1 MTDAKHKFV
10 VRDYFLH
17 DKHPTLLSPKGAAIS
32 PDVVQ
37 ALAGSLAPGQYAQ
50 AGAPQPA
57 QAQAIG
63 RVVSVSGNVIAVRN
77 GVSITLHTGDALLK
91 GDVLQ
96 TGADSKLAVTF
107 NDGATFDL
115 GANARIVLTEFVY
128 APNSDS
134 NSSVVNLVRG
144 QLSFIAGEIA
154 HTGSMKVQT
163 PVATMGI
170 RGTVGIVSFGDS
182 LTLTVANEHDGVIH
196 SIDIRDTNGNIVG
209 HATSNGGTWH
219 VTAVGA
225 QQVNAFETTRELNV
239 TQDLQVV
246 QTLLN
251 LQSIGQQIIQQ
262 LQHDAQSN
270 GSTGSSSALNVTVE
284 HEDNSTKVTAT
295 TTDTSGSGS
304 DDGTGTGGTGTTE
317 QYIQYIPPS
326 STNPAPIFDSGPV
339 VVHVATQN
347 TGVRLA
353 PQDPGVALPSPGA
366 PYALAPDVSADGHR
380 MVFVTSATLP
390 SSGGGDLSNGN
401 VWLYDQTTGTLTN
414 ISDATYSQWRQHIQH
429 I

>member
-1 MTDAKHKFV
+1 MTDATHKFV

-17 DKHPTLLSPKGAAIS
+17 DQHPTLLSPKGAAIS
-32 PDVVQ
+32 PDVVH

-63 RVVSVSGNVIAVRN
+63 RVVSVTGNVIAVRN

-96 TGADSKLAVTF
+96 TGGDSKLAVTF

-128 APNSDS
+128 APNGSD

-170 RGTVGIVSFGDS
+170 RGTVGIVSYGDS
-182 LTLTVANEHDGVIH
+182 LTLTVANEHDGQIH
-196 SIDIRDTNGNIVG
+196 SIEIRDGNGNVIG
-209 HATSNGGTWH
+209 HATSNGGSWH

-225 QQVNAFETTRELNV
+225 QQVNAFETTREISV
-239 TQDLQVV
+239 TQDLQTV

-270 GSTGSSSALNVTVE
+270 GSTGSSSALNYRGRKRKQC
-284 HEDNSTKVTAT
+284 DQ
-295 TTDTSGSGS
+295 G
-304 DDGTGTGGTGTTE
+304 DGDGY
-317 QYIQYIPPS
+317 QHQR
-326 STNPAPIFDSGPV
+326 N
-339 VVHVATQN
+339 
-347 TGVRLA
+347 RL
-353 PQDPGVALPSPGA
+353 
-366 PYALAPDVSADGHR
+366 
-380 MVFVTSATLP
+380 
-390 SSGGGDLSNGN
+390 
-401 VWLYDQTTGTLTN
+401 
-414 ISDATYSQWRQHIQH
+414 
-429 I
+429 

>member
-1 MTDAKHKFV
+1 
-10 VRDYFLH
+10 
-17 DKHPTLLSPKGAAIS
+17 
-32 PDVVQ
+32 
-37 ALAGSLAPGQYAQ
+37 
-50 AGAPQPA
+50 
-57 QAQAIG
+57 
-63 RVVSVSGNVIAVRN
+63 
-77 GVSITLHTGDALLK
+77 
-91 GDVLQ
+91 
-96 TGADSKLAVTF
+96 
-107 NDGATFDL
+107 
-115 GANARIVLTEFVY
+115 
-128 APNSDS
+128 
-134 NSSVVNLVRG
+134 
-144 QLSFIAGEIA
+144 
-154 HTGSMKVQT
+154 MKVQT

-182 LTLTVANEHDGVIH
+182 LTVTVANEHDGVIH

-251 LQSIGQQIIQQ
+251 LQSVGQQIIQQ

-304 DDGTGTGGTGTTE
+304 DNGTGTGGTGTTE

-353 PQDPGVALPSPGA
+353 PQDPGV
-366 PYALAPDVSADGHR
+366 VSCSVRARPMRWRR
-380 MVFVTSATLP
+380 M
-390 SSGGGDLSNGN
+390 
-401 VWLYDQTTGTLTN
+401 
-414 ISDATYSQWRQHIQH
+414 
-429 I
+429 

>member
-1 MTDAKHKFV
+1 MLKFEAGPHAVSGLDSFHGLEAVAHSPAGTVTIPDSDLLFSGDYKRAGNDLLLTDAKHKFV

-144 QLSFIAGEIA
+144 QL
-154 HTGSMKVQT
+154 
-163 PVATMGI
+163 
-170 RGTVGIVSFGDS
+170 
-182 LTLTVANEHDGVIH
+182 
-196 SIDIRDTNGNIVG
+196 
-209 HATSNGGTWH
+209 
-219 VTAVGA
+219 
-225 QQVNAFETTRELNV
+225 
-239 TQDLQVV
+239 
-246 QTLLN
+246 
-251 LQSIGQQIIQQ
+251 
-262 LQHDAQSN
+262 
-270 GSTGSSSALNVTVE
+270 
-284 HEDNSTKVTAT
+284 
-295 TTDTSGSGS
+295 
-304 DDGTGTGGTGTTE
+304 
-317 QYIQYIPPS
+317 IPP
-326 STNPAPIFDSGPV
+326 P
-339 VVHVATQN
+339 
-347 TGVRLA
+347 
-353 PQDPGVALPSPGA
+353 
-366 PYALAPDVSADGHR
+366 
-380 MVFVTSATLP
+380 
-390 SSGGGDLSNGN
+390 
-401 VWLYDQTTGTLTN
+401 
-414 ISDATYSQWRQHIQH
+414 
-429 I
+429 